1 MYDFFDMV
9 TLSAVTDEVVE
20 SLDDRHI
27 NATLDFAHYVL
38 SIDTPH
44 AATSHCNLYT
54 EENAVIR
61 FAQWFLSSSRESGID
76 NAVEALS
83 HHCAEF
89 DDADTPLLTP
99 DSAES
104 VFQMVNALFPYS
116 EIVTGSQPI
125 DLMIIESQHEYRNGE
140 STALFSDEGMK
151 GCICIYQLQNHCNS
165 TPEHVLLHELGHLLH
180 MKVTGTLTEVPL
192 SFKEYLCRLGTDCSR
207 LSDKQLREIFADTFM
222 LAVISQTDRF
232 GDPLPQISIAA
243 KQMCFRY
250 IAQLAKKCQDT
261 SCDNSPAH

>member
-20 SLDDRHI
+20 ALDDEHV
-27 NATLDFAHYVL
+27 NAALDFAHHVL

-44 AATSHCNLYT
+44 AVTSHYNLYT

-61 FAQWFLSSSRESGID
+61 FAQWFLSSSQESGLD
-76 NAVEALS
+76 NAVEELS

-89 DDADTPLLTP
+89 DYTDTPLLTP

-116 EIVTGSQPI
+116 EIVTGSQLI

-192 SFKEYLCRLGTDCSR
+192 SFKEYLARLGTDCSG
-207 LSDKQLREIFADTFM
+207 LSDEQLREVFADTFVLAFFSINSM
-222 LAVISQTDRF
+222 LIDPYPNISHN
-232 GDPLPQISIAA
+232 A
-243 KQMCFRY
+243 KHLCFNY
-250 IAQLAKKCQDT
+250 IQSLFSA
-261 SCDNSPAH
+261 